1 MFTIENVENCTMAVC
16 DACETIHVDNVKKSK
31 VFLAATASSTFIRD
45 CEDCVFFTCCQ
56 QLRIRDC
63 VRCDFYVYS
72 SSEVHIE
79 TSSAVRFGPFRG
91 GYPQHK
97 EHLQSAK
104 IDNRSNLWYDIFDHN
119 DPLKTHANWS
129 LVAENEYAEPWFPLG
144 ECMVSVEVNA
154 VGSVDRSK
162 ESDANMSSFG
172 VDQLRIDAAKVVSP
186 QKPPA
191 LPAVGQEAVELPP
204 TINSVAGS
212 ANSPSIATSP
222 VQAVTG
228 AANWS
233 CPTCN
238 NSEVPDKYECSH
250 CGTLRGDSSAP
261 APVVVAIASDSQVMQ
276 VEPPIP
282 PVVEGMNA

>member
-1 MFTIENVENCTMAVC
+1 MFTIENVENCTIAVC

-45 CEDCVFFTCCQ
+45 CEDCIFFTCCQ

-129 LVAENEYAEPWFPLG
+129 LVAESGYAEPWFPLG
-144 ECMVSVEVNA
+144 ACDVSVEVNA

-172 VDQLRIDAAKVVSP
+172 VDQLRIDAAKTSSP
-186 QKPPA
+186 QK
-191 LPAVGQEAVELPP
+191 LPAVPITGEGTVELP
-204 TINSVAGS
+204 
-212 ANSPSIATSP
+212 ATSS
-222 VQAVTG
+222 VEASSNL
-228 AANWS
+228 ANWS

-238 NSEVPDKYECSH
+238 HSEVAEKNECTH
-250 CGTLRGDSSAP
+250 CGTLRGDASTSAP
-261 APVVVAIASDSQVMQ
+261 VQIAIVSENQ
-276 VEPPIP
+276 VEPPVP
-282 PVVEGMNA
+282 PTAAGI